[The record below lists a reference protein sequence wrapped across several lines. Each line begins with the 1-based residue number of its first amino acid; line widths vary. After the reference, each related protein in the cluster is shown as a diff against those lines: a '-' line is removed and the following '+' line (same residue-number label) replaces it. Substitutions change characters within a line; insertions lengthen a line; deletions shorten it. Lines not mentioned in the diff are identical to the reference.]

1 MQQAPLWA
9 RDRALVRGLA
19 MVREQVPE
27 LERASE
33 QETALALALVRAW
46 EPEMERVMG
55 KAQA

>member
-1 MQQAPLWA
+1 
-9 RDRALVRGLA
+9 